1 MTQFRFFVNV
11 QLFFYF
17 VQTPKFPI
25 IGDIID
31 WYDKYGE
38 YCEYVIG
45 FLLMFIFFVY
55 LPYWLFMK
63 YPKQVKKVYGSLVK
77 KGYFLIDLKLENTK
91 PILEKLKAIYPT
103 PPLLDEPVPN
113 WNPFVVYKLEMGKST
128 RYVADVN
135 RSQRDAFSSGHNKS
149 TSDAMLVVEQRGLQF
164 EQELHLS
171 PKENG
176 SRVQWEKRYQLLIVK
191 DGIEND
197 LLNLYD
203 FYTNTGKIDKF
214 PENLKKALIEISPN
228 INNRNH
234 WCIGNGITFRFQK
247 EGWSLV
253 TSNRVHKPEFMQLM
267 TTVIDKISAAL

>member
-1 MTQFRFFVNV
+1 MTLDPIVD
-11 QLFFYF
+11 
-17 VQTPKFPI
+17 KFPI
-25 IGDIID
+25 IRDIID
-31 WYDKYGE
+31 LYDKYG
-38 YCEYVIG
+38 EYVIG
-45 FLLMFIFFVY
+45 FLLIFIFFVY
-55 LPYWLFMK
+55 LPYWLFIK
-63 YPKQVKKVYGSLVK
+63 YPRQVKKVYGSLVK
-77 KGYFLIDLKLENTK
+77 KGYFLIDLKLENPK
-91 PILEKLKAIYPT
+91 PILEKLKAIYPN
-103 PPLLDEPVPN
+103 PPFLDEPVPN

-135 RSQRDAFSSGHNKS
+135 RTQRDSIGERKNT
-149 TSDAMLVVEQRGLQF
+149 TSDAMLVVEQRSLQF
-164 EQELHLS
+164 EQEVHLS
-171 PKENG
+171 PKKNV

-203 FYTNTGKIDKF
+203 FYTNNGKIDKF

-228 INNRNH
+228 INNSNH

>member
-1 MTQFRFFVNV
+1 MTLDTIVD
-11 QLFFYF
+11 
-17 VQTPKFPI
+17 KFPI

-55 LPYWLFMK
+55 LPYWLFIK

-91 PILEKLKAIYPT
+91 PILEKLKAIYPN

-113 WNPFVVYKLEMGKST
+113 WNPFVVYKLEMGKTT

-135 RSQRDAFSSGHNKS
+135 RTQRDALSSSHNKS
-149 TSDAMLVVEQRGLQF
+149 TIDAMLVVEQRSLQF
-164 EQELHLS
+164 EQEVHLS

-176 SRVQWEKRYQLLIVK
+176 SRVKWEKRYQLLMVK

-203 FYTNTGKIDKF
+203 FSLYRTKNSY
-214 PENLKKALIEISPN
+214 LIRIQEVS
-228 INNRNH
+228 
-234 WCIGNGITFRFQK
+234 
-247 EGWSLV
+247 
-253 TSNRVHKPEFMQLM
+253 
-267 TTVIDKISAAL
+267 